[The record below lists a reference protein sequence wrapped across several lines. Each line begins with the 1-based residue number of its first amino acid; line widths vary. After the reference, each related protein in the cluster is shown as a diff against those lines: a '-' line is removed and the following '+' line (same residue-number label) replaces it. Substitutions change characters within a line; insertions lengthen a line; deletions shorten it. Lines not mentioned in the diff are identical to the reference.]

1 MHTSTLKSGENL
13 VMTSTVGLL
22 RGIPCNDTEERKRSI
37 FTEDREDNPEMRWNA
52 SAPHVRADSR
62 ITLERVPAGL

>member
-22 RGIPCNDTEERKRSI
+22 RGIPCNDTE
-37 FTEDREDNPEMRWNA
+37 DREDDPEMRWNA

-62 ITLERVPAGL
+62 IALERVPAGL